1 VPDRDRKERQAFT
14 AVVQA
19 GIERG
24 LDVVEAWRAARASKP
39 SRELE
44 ARRQQAIAAHAREV
58 HRYERRKAQLS
69 TRTIAGTAV
78 AGVAGTVGVIDVVA
92 EVATSDAAVY
102 GPSWMWLGAAVI
114 GAVTAIIAR
123 RRQATLAPPAAFRA
137 PIGPP
142 PLLRPDA
149 IGAVEAARLT
159 RLRLQLAEVVPALDS
174 LHPAAAHD
182 LRDADQ
188 EASPPLHALVT
199 RLDVLDRMRR
209 DLDASAAKDA
219 ATTAAEQVRTR
230 LDAGC
235 QTYEM
240 LLTASA
246 SLLAAPDVSRSTDE
260 VLTPAIEALSAYT
273 HGLQR
278 SAETF
283 GT

>member
-1 VPDRDRKERQAFT
+1 MARNDREAFG
-14 AVVQA
+14 AKVQA

-39 SRELE
+39 NRELE

-58 HRYERRKAQLS
+58 RRYERRKAQLS
-69 TRTIAGTAV
+69 TRTIGGTAV
-78 AGVAGTVGVIDVVA
+78 AGVAGTVGVIDIIA

-102 GPSWMWLGAAVI
+102 GPSWMWLGAAVL
-114 GAVTAIIAR
+114 GGVTAITAR
-123 RRQATLAPPAAFRA
+123 RSQRSLTPPAAFTP

-142 PLLRPDA
+142 PQLRADA
-149 IGAVEAARLT
+149 IGAAEATRLT

-174 LHPAAAHD
+174 LHPAAAED
-182 LRDADQ
+182 LRRADH
-188 EASPPLHALVT
+188 EASPPLHALIT

-219 ATTAAEQVRTR
+219 ATTAAEQVRAR

-283 GT
+283 GA